1 MRFSMGFLSILYRL
15 FLFLL
20 LRDHFVTFILKDGI
34 KKHACFDNQH
44 ASHNG
49 SKNVKKCQLK

>member
-1 MRFSMGFLSILYRL
+1 MSFSMSFSSILDRL

-20 LRDHFVTFILKDGI
+20 LPDHFVTFILKDGI

-49 SKNVKKCQLK
+49 SKNVKKCELK